1 MRSREQI
8 TRWEKI
14 YLEDERVAWMAATQY
29 AKRAADEY
37 ASRGK
42 KTLLDLGCT
51 GRKDYRIWSGVF
63 LKPKC

>member
-1 MRSREQI
+1 MRSREPI
-8 TRWEKI
+8 IRWEKI
-14 YLEDERVAWMAATQY
+14 YLENERLVWMAATQC

-37 ASRGK
+37 VSRGK

-51 GRKDYRIWSGVF
+51 GGKDYRIWSGVF